1 MSNSKGLMSSK
12 WVVVL
17 AVLGVSIVAISNIA
31 PVAAQTGSG
40 TVCVLKII
48 AEGEIFSV
56 LVDQPQNFNL
66 ALGIPKDKNISIP
79 IPCDSLSTLA
89 LGVSNQKSNNVNVAT
104 QVFTHDGELICAK
117 GPFLLDVNGG
127 RGITFADCQ

>member
-1 MSNSKGLMSSK
+1 MSYSKGSISGK

-17 AVLGVSIVAISNIA
+17 AVLGVSIIAAINIA
-31 PVAAQTGSG
+31 PVAAQTGPGS
-40 TVCVLKII
+40 VCVLQIV

-66 ALGIPKDKNISIP
+66 ALAIPKDKNVNVP

-89 LGVSNQKSNNVNVAT
+89 LGVSNQKKNNVNVAT
-104 QVFTHDGELICAK
+104 QVFTQGGELICAK